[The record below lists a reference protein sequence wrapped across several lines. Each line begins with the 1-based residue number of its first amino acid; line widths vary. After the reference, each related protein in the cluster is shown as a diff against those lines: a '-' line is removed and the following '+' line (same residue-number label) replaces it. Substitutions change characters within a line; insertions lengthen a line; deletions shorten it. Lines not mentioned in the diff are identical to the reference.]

1 MNINSLILTD
11 FRNYEK
17 EKIEFSPYT
26 NIIYGNNAQ
35 GKTNLLEAVSMLSH
49 GRSSRAKSDRELIRF
64 GEQRACIEAELE
76 SGVRVH
82 SVCMRVL
89 KNGKKQIKVNDVP
102 IAKLSMLMN
111 YFNTVMFSPED
122 LDLIKGSPS
131 VRRRF
136 LDLAISQMLTGYLS
150 TLIEYSKA
158 LVQKNSM
165 LKQLRAHGKTSDEL
179 LSVWNAQLCRTGVKL
194 MKYRKD
200 FIGKLN
206 CFAEDIHSQISMEKL
221 VIAYAP
227 SMDYTECDEKTAYE
241 RMLGKLEENQRRE
254 IENGASLYGVHR
266 DDIKIMINGN
276 DAKMFASQ
284 GQQRT
289 AVLSMIMAQTEYIYS
304 VKDEYPVLLLD
315 DIMSELDKSRRA
327 FLSQRIKDKQ
337 VLITCTDA
345 DLVNTSDNVRLFE
358 VKNGKIIF

>member
-1 MNINSLILTD
+1 MNINSLTLTD

-35 GKTNLLEAVSMLSH
+35 GKTNLLEAVAMFSH
-49 GRSSRAKSDRELIRF
+49 GRSSRTRSDRELIRF
-64 GEQRACIEAELE
+64 GAHRACIECEFD
-76 SGVRVH
+76 SGVREH
-82 SVCMRVL
+82 SAYMKIL

-122 LDLIKGSPS
+122 LDLIKGAPS

-158 LVQKNSM
+158 LVQKNSL
-165 LKQLRAHGKTSDEL
+165 LKLLRANGKTSDDL
-179 LSVWNAQLCRTGVKL
+179 LSVWNAQLCRAGVKL
-194 MKYRKD
+194 MTYRKD
-200 FIGKLN
+200 FIDKLST
-206 CFAEDIHSQISMEKL
+206 FAEDIHSEISREKL
-221 VIAYAP
+221 KIIYAP

-241 RMLGKLEENQRRE
+241 YMLGKLEKEQRRE
-254 IENGASLYGVHR
+254 IENGSSSYGVHR
-266 DDIKIMINGN
+266 DDIKITINEN
-276 DAKMFASQ
+276 DAKLFASQ

-315 DIMSELDKSRRA
+315 DIMSELDKSRRT

-345 DLVNTSDNVRLFE
+345 DLVGTSDNVRLFE
-358 VKNGKIIF
+358 VKNGKIIY